1 MNLQTELAG
10 LLVKMAGEERERE
23 ALAFDRD
30 ILRERERERERET
43 LVAATQAL
51 GHGTQR
57 ERLKP
62 KLNPKLD
69 QALRHERDRF
79 SGY

>member
-1 MNLQTELAG
+1 M
-10 LLVKMAGEERERE
+10 VKMAGEERERE